1 MVWYVKKKGSVN
13 MELFKEDKVYNF
25 LGKGKIF
32 FIASFVLFFISIA
45 LIATK
50 GFSFGIDFT
59 GGTVVQIKYTQDA
72 PIAKIRESLK
82 KSELFEHA
90 TVSEFGS
97 SQEIVIKTPAS
108 TVGLSNDIGDTTK
121 EILKDTGEF
130 EIRRVDM
137 VGPKVGDELRVKGLT
152 AFLLTLLAIMATVTF
167 RYEWRFALAAI
178 IAIVHDIIITFGFVS
193 YFEVDFNIESVA
205 ALLMILGYS
214 IHDTIIV
221 YDRVRENIE
230 ESKETDFVHV
240 INEAVSR
247 TQSRTTLTSL
257 TVFFVVLTLYVF
269 GGDIMLGFSF
279 PMLVGVI
286 IGTYSSIFVA
296 AQLVVWTGFDVG
308 AYRQK
313 MAQKVKN
320 RAEKEKMRSQF
331 ESGTL

>member
-1 MVWYVKKKGSVN
+1 
-13 MELFKEDKVYNF
+13 MEIFKEDKIYNF

-32 FIASFVLFFISIA
+32 FIASFVLFFISVG

-59 GGTVVQIKYTQDA
+59 GGSVVQVKYTQNA
-72 PIAKIRESLK
+72 PIDKIRAALEK
-82 KSELFEHA
+82 NELFKHA
-90 TVSEFGS
+90 TVTEFGS
-97 SQEIVIKTPAS
+97 PQEVVIKIPVATD
-108 TVGLSNDIGDTTK
+108 GLSNDVGDTTK
-121 EILKDTGEF
+121 TILQGTGDF

-137 VGPKVGDELRVKGLT
+137 VGPKVGDELRVKGLS

-178 IAIVHDIIITFGFVS
+178 IAIIHDIVITFGFVS

-221 YDRVRENIE
+221 YDRVREHIE
-230 ESKETDFVHV
+230 ESKETDFVMI

-257 TVFFVVLTLYVF
+257 TVFFVVLTLFLF

-279 PMLVGVI
+279 PMLIGVI
-286 IGTYSSIFVA
+286 VGTYSSIFVA
-296 AQLVVWTGFDVG
+296 AQLVVWTGFSVAG
-308 AYRQK
+308 YRKK
-313 MAQKVKN
+313 MAEKIKM
-320 RAEKEKMRSQF
+320 RAEKEKMRAMY
-331 ESGTL
+331 EGGTL

>member
-1 MVWYVKKKGSVN
+1 

-45 LIATK
+45 LIAVK

-59 GGTVVQIKYTQDA
+59 GGTVVQVKYTQDA
-72 PIAKIRESLK
+72 PIDKVRESLK
-82 KSELFEHA
+82 KSELFKHA

-97 SQEIVIKTPAS
+97 SQEIVIKTPSS
-108 TVGLSNDIGDTTK
+108 TAELSNDIGDTTK
-121 EILKDTGEF
+121 EILKDTGDF

-257 TVFFVVLTLYVF
+257 TVFFVVLTLFLF

-279 PMLVGVI
+279 PMLVGVV

-296 AQLVVWTGFDVG
+296 AQLVVWTGFSVTD
-308 AYRQK
+308 YRQK
-313 MAQKVKN
+313 LAEKIKS
-320 RAEKEKMRSQF
+320 RAEREKMRAQF
-331 ESGTL
+331 ESGII

>member
-1 MVWYVKKKGSVN
+1 

-45 LIATK
+45 LIAVK

-59 GGTVVQIKYTQDA
+59 GGTVVQVKYTQDA
-72 PIAKIRESLK
+72 PIDKVRESLK
-82 KSELFEHA
+82 KSELFKHA

-97 SQEIVIKTPAS
+97 SQEIVIKTPSS
-108 TVGLSNDIGDTTK
+108 TAELSNDIGDTTK
-121 EILKDTGEF
+121 EILKDTGDF

-257 TVFFVVLTLYVF
+257 TVFFVVLTLFLF

-279 PMLVGVI
+279 PMLVGVV

-296 AQLVVWTGFDVG
+296 AQLVVWTGFSVSD
-308 AYRQK
+308 YRQK
-313 MAQKVKN
+313 LAEKIKS
-320 RAEKEKMRSQF
+320 RAEREKMRAQF
-331 ESGTL
+331 ESGII

>member
-1 MVWYVKKKGSVN
+1 
-13 MELFKEDKVYNF
+13 MELFKEDKIYNF

-32 FIASFVLFFISIA
+32 FIASFVLFFLSIA

-59 GGTVVQIKYTQDA
+59 GGTVVQVKYTKSA
-72 PIAKIRESLK
+72 PIDTIREKLAENK
-82 KSELFEHA
+82 LFEHA
-90 TVSEFGS
+90 TVTEFGS
-97 SQEIVIKTPAS
+97 PEEVVIKTPSS
-108 TVGLSNDIGDTTK
+108 TDGLSKDIGDTTK
-121 EILKDTGEF
+121 EILKGTGDF

-152 AFLLTLLAIMATVTF
+152 AFLLTLSAIMAMVTF

-178 IAIVHDIIITFGFVS
+178 IAIVHDIVITFGFVS

-221 YDRVRENIE
+221 YDRIREHIQ
-230 ESKETDFVHV
+230 ESKNSDFVMIV
-240 INEAVSR
+240 NEAVSR

-257 TVFFVVLTLYVF
+257 TVFFVVLTLFIF

-279 PMLVGVI
+279 PMLIGVI
-286 IGTYSSIFVA
+286 VGTYSSIFVA
-296 AQLVVWTGFDVG
+296 AQLVVWTGFSVSK
-308 AYRQK
+308 YRQK
-313 MAQKVKN
+313 MADKLKIQ
-320 RAEKEKMRSQF
+320 AEKEKMRAQF
-331 ESGTL
+331 EQGIV

>member
-1 MVWYVKKKGSVN
+1 
-13 MELFKEDKVYNF
+13 MELFKEDKIYNF

-32 FIASFVLFFISIA
+32 FIASFVLFFISVGVV
-45 LIATK
+45 ATK

-59 GGTVVQIKYTQDA
+59 GGTVVQVKYDKAA
-72 PIAKIRESLK
+72 PIEEIRKALET
-82 KSELFEHA
+82 SELFKHA
-90 TVSEFGS
+90 SVSEFGS
-97 SQEIVIKTPAS
+97 AQEIVIKTAS
-108 TVGLSNDIGDTTK
+108 STAGLSNDIGDKTK
-121 EILKDTGEF
+121 EILKNTGNF

-152 AFLLTLLAIMATVTF
+152 AFLLTLAAIMATVTF

-178 IAIVHDIIITFGFVS
+178 IAIVHDIVITFGFVS

-221 YDRVRENIE
+221 YDRVREHIE
-230 ESKETDFVHV
+230 ESKVTDFVMI

-257 TVFFVVLTLYVF
+257 TVFFVVLTLFLF

-279 PMLVGVI
+279 PMLVGVV

-296 AQLVVWTGFDVG
+296 AQLVVWTGFSVDG
-308 AYRQK
+308 YRQK
-313 MAQKVKN
+313 MAEKLKN
-320 RAEKEKMRSQF
+320 SVEKEKMRAQF
-331 ESGTL
+331 ESGVM

>member
-1 MVWYVKKKGSVN
+1 

-32 FIASFVLFFISIA
+32 FVASFVLFFAAIA
-45 LIATK
+45 IIAIK

-59 GGTVVQIKYTQDA
+59 GGTVVQVKYTQNA
-72 PIAKIRESLK
+72 PIEKVRESLK
-82 KSELFEHA
+82 KSKLFEHA
-90 TVSEFGS
+90 SVSEFGS
-97 SQEIVIKTPAS
+97 PQEIVIKTASS
-108 TVGLSNDIGDTTK
+108 TVGVTNDIGDTTK

-137 VGPKVGDELRVKGLT
+137 VGPKIGDELRVKGLT

-167 RYEWRFALAAI
+167 RYEWRFAIAAI

-205 ALLMILGYS
+205 ALLMILSYS

-221 YDRVRENIE
+221 YDRVREYIE
-230 ESKETDFVHV
+230 ESKESDFVTI

-257 TVFFVVLTLYVF
+257 TVFFVVLTLFIF
-269 GGDIMLGFSF
+269 GGDIMYGFSF
-279 PMLVGVI
+279 PMLIGVI

-296 AQLVVWTGFDVG
+296 AQLVVWTGFSVSS
-308 AYRQK
+308 YRQK
-313 MAQKVKN
+313 MADKMKN
-320 RAEKEKMRSQF
+320 IAEKQRMRDQF
-331 ESGTL
+331 ESGVI

>member
-1 MVWYVKKKGSVN
+1 

-32 FIASFVLFFISIA
+32 FFISFVLFFLAIAIVSI
-45 LIATK
+45 K

-59 GGTVVQIKYTQDA
+59 GGTVVQVKYTQTA
-72 PIAKIRESLK
+72 PIDKIRENLK
-82 KSELFEHA
+82 KNTLYEHA
-90 TVSEFGS
+90 TVTEFGS
-97 SQEIVIKTPAS
+97 PQEVIIKTPAS

-121 EILKDTGEF
+121 EILKGTGDF

-178 IAIVHDIIITFGFVS
+178 IAIVHDIVITFGFVS
-193 YFEVDFNIESVA
+193 YFEIDFNIESVA

-221 YDRVRENIE
+221 YDRIREHIE
-230 ESKETDFVHV
+230 ESKNTDFVMIV
-240 INEAVSR
+240 NEAVSR

-257 TVFFVVLTLYVF
+257 TVFFVVLTLFVF
-269 GGDIMLGFSF
+269 GGDIMMGFSF
-279 PMLVGVI
+279 PMLIGVI
-286 IGTYSSIFVA
+286 VGTYSSIFVA
-296 AQLVVWTGFDVG
+296 AQLVVWTGFSVAG
-308 AYRQK
+308 YRQ
-313 MAQKVKN
+313 MLAEKVKN
-320 RAEKEKMRSQF
+320 RVEKEKMRAQF
-331 ESGTL
+331 EQGIV

>member
-1 MVWYVKKKGSVN
+1 

-32 FIASFVLFFISIA
+32 FVASFVLFFLAIG

-59 GGTVVQIKYTQDA
+59 GGTVVQVKYQGVA
-72 PIAKIRESLK
+72 PIDKVREALK
-82 KSELFEHA
+82 KDELFKHA
-90 TVSEFGS
+90 SVTEFGS
-97 SQEIVIKTPAS
+97 PEEIIIKTAAS
-108 TVGLSNDIGDTTK
+108 TDGLSKDIGDVTR
-121 EILKDTGEF
+121 EILKGTGEF

-152 AFLLTLLAIMATVTF
+152 AFLLTLAAIMAMVTF

-178 IAIVHDIIITFGFVS
+178 IAIVHDIVITFGFVS
-193 YFEVDFNIESVA
+193 YFEIDFNIESVA

-221 YDRVRENIE
+221 YDRIREHIQ
-230 ESKETDFVHV
+230 ESKNSDFVMIV
-240 INEAVSR
+240 NEAVSR

-257 TVFFVVLTLYVF
+257 TVFFVVLTLFLF
-269 GGDIMLGFSF
+269 GGDIMIGFSF

-296 AQLVVWTGFDVG
+296 AQLVVWTGFSVSH
-308 AYRQK
+308 YREK
-313 MAQKVKN
+313 MAEKVKLQ
-320 RAEKEKMRSQF
+320 AEKERLRAQF
-331 ESGTL
+331 EQGIV

>member
-1 MVWYVKKKGSVN
+1 

-32 FIASFVLFFISIA
+32 FVASFVLFFLAIG

-59 GGTVVQIKYTQDA
+59 GGTVVQVKYQGTA
-72 PIAKIRESLK
+72 PIDKVREALEK
-82 KSELFEHA
+82 EELFKHA
-90 TVSEFGS
+90 SVTEFGS
-97 SQEIVIKTPAS
+97 PEEIIIKTAAS
-108 TVGLSNDIGDTTK
+108 TDGLSKDIGDVTR
-121 EILKDTGEF
+121 EILKGTGEF

-152 AFLLTLLAIMATVTF
+152 AFLLTLAAIMAMVTF

-178 IAIVHDIIITFGFVS
+178 IAIVHDIVITFGFVS
-193 YFEVDFNIESVA
+193 YFEIDFNIESVA

-221 YDRVRENIE
+221 YDRIREHIQ
-230 ESKETDFVHV
+230 ESKNSDFVMIV
-240 INEAVSR
+240 NEAVSR

-257 TVFFVVLTLYVF
+257 TVFFVVLTLFLF

-296 AQLVVWTGFDVG
+296 AQLVVWTGFSVSR
-308 AYRQK
+308 YREK
-313 MAQKVKN
+313 MAEKAKLH
-320 RAEKEKMRSQF
+320 AEKEKMRAQF
-331 ESGTL
+331 EQGVV

>member
-1 MVWYVKKKGSVN
+1 

-45 LIATK
+45 IIAVK

-59 GGTVVQIKYTQDA
+59 GGTVVQVKYTQDA
-72 PIAKIRESLK
+72 PIGKIRESLK

-97 SQEIVIKTPAS
+97 AQEIVIKTPAS

-152 AFLLTLLAIMATVTF
+152 AFLLTLVAIMATVTF

-178 IAIVHDIIITFGFVS
+178 IAIVHDIVITFGFVS
-193 YFEVDFNIESVA
+193 YFKVDFNIESVA

-230 ESKETDFVHV
+230 ESKETDFVYL

-296 AQLVVWTGFDVG
+296 AQLVVWTGFNV
-308 AYRQK
+308 ATYRQRL
-313 MAQKVKN
+313 ADKVKAH
-320 RAEKEKMRSQF
+320 AEKEKMRSQF
-331 ESGTL
+331 ESGVI

>member
-1 MVWYVKKKGSVN
+1 

-32 FIASFVLFFISIA
+32 FIVSFVLFFISIA
-45 LIATK
+45 LIAVK

-59 GGTVVQIKYTQDA
+59 GGTVVQVKYTQDA
-72 PIAKIRESLK
+72 PIDKVRESLK
-82 KSELFEHA
+82 KSELFKHA

-121 EILKDTGEF
+121 EILKDTGDF

-230 ESKETDFVHV
+230 ESKETNFVHV

-257 TVFFVVLTLYVF
+257 TVFFVVLTLFLF

-279 PMLVGVI
+279 PMLVGVV

-296 AQLVVWTGFDVG
+296 AQLVVWTGFSVSD
-308 AYRQK
+308 YRQK
-313 MAQKVKN
+313 LAEKIKS
-320 RAEKEKMRSQF
+320 RAEREKMRAQF
-331 ESGTL
+331 ESGVM

>member
-1 MVWYVKKKGSVN
+1 

-32 FIASFVLFFISIA
+32 FVASFVLFFVAIG

-59 GGTVVQIKYTQDA
+59 GGTVVQVKYQGAA
-72 PIAKIRESLK
+72 PIDKVREALEK
-82 KSELFEHA
+82 EELFKHA
-90 TVSEFGS
+90 SVTEFGS
-97 SQEIVIKTPAS
+97 PEEIIIKTAAS
-108 TVGLSNDIGDTTK
+108 TDGLSKDIGDVTR
-121 EILKDTGEF
+121 EILKGTGEF

-152 AFLLTLLAIMATVTF
+152 AFLLTLAAIMAMVTF

-178 IAIVHDIIITFGFVS
+178 IAIVHDIVITFGFVS
-193 YFEVDFNIESVA
+193 YFEIDFNIESVA

-221 YDRVRENIE
+221 YDRIREHIQ
-230 ESKETDFVHV
+230 ESKNSDFVMIV
-240 INEAVSR
+240 NEAVSR

-257 TVFFVVLTLYVF
+257 TVFFVVLTLFLF

-296 AQLVVWTGFDVG
+296 AQLVVWTGFSV
-308 AYRQK
+308 ARYREK
-313 MAQKVKN
+313 MAEKLKLQ
-320 RAEKEKMRSQF
+320 AEKEKMRAQF
-331 ESGTL
+331 EQGIV

>member
-1 MVWYVKKKGSVN
+1 

-32 FIASFVLFFISIA
+32 FVASFVLFFLAIA

-50 GFSFGIDFT
+50 GFSFGIDFS
-59 GGTVVQIKYTQDA
+59 GGTVVQVKYQGVA
-72 PIAKIRESLK
+72 PIDKVREALK
-82 KSELFEHA
+82 KDELFKHA
-90 TVSEFGS
+90 SVTEFGS
-97 SQEIVIKTPAS
+97 PQEIIIKTSAS
-108 TVGLSNDIGDTTK
+108 TDGLSKDIGDITR
-121 EILKDTGEF
+121 EILKGTGEF

-152 AFLLTLLAIMATVTF
+152 AFLLTLAAIMAMVTF

-178 IAIVHDIIITFGFVS
+178 IAIVHDIVITFGFVS
-193 YFEVDFNIESVA
+193 YFEIDFNIESVA

-221 YDRVRENIE
+221 YDRIREHIQ
-230 ESKETDFVHV
+230 ESKNSDFVMIV
-240 INEAVSR
+240 NEAVSR

-257 TVFFVVLTLYVF
+257 TVFFVVLTLFLF
-269 GGDIMLGFSF
+269 GGDIMIGFSF

-296 AQLVVWTGFDVG
+296 AQLVVWTGFSVG
-308 AYRQK
+308 RYREK
-313 MAQKVKN
+313 MAEKIKFQ
-320 RAEKEKMRSQF
+320 AEKEKMRAQF
-331 ESGTL
+331 EQGVV

>member
-1 MVWYVKKKGSVN
+1 
-13 MELFKEDKVYNF
+13 MELFKEDKIYNF

-32 FIASFVLFFISIA
+32 FVASFVLFFISIA

-59 GGTVVQIKYTQDA
+59 GGTVVQVKYTQTA
-72 PIAKIRESLK
+72 PIDKIREALK
-82 KSELFEHA
+82 KEELFRHA
-90 TVSEFGS
+90 TVTEFGS
-97 SQEIVIKTPAS
+97 PQEVIIKTPAA
-108 TVGLSNDIGDTTK
+108 TEGLTKDIGDVTR
-121 EILKDTGEF
+121 EILKGTGDF

-137 VGPKVGDELRVKGLT
+137 VGPKVGDELQVKGLT

-178 IAIVHDIIITFGFVS
+178 IAIVHDIVITFGFVS
-193 YFEVDFNIESVA
+193 YFEIDFNIESVA

-221 YDRVRENIE
+221 YDRVREYIE
-230 ESKETDFVHV
+230 ESKNTDFVMI

-257 TVFFVVLTLYVF
+257 TVFFVVLTLFLF
-269 GGDIMLGFSF
+269 GGDIMMGFSF
-279 PMLVGVI
+279 PMLIGVI

-296 AQLVVWTGFDVG
+296 AQLVVWTGFSVPR
-308 AYRQK
+308 YREK
-313 MAQKVKN
+313 MAEKAKLQ
-320 RAEKEKMRSQF
+320 AEKEKMRAQF
-331 ESGTL
+331 EQGVV

>member
-1 MVWYVKKKGSVN
+1 

-32 FIASFVLFFISIA
+32 FVASFVLFFMAIVFIA
-45 LIATK
+45 VK

-59 GGTVVQIKYTQDA
+59 GGTVVQVKYTTEA
-72 PIAKIRESLK
+72 PIDKIRESLK
-82 KSELFEHA
+82 KSPLFEHA

-97 SQEIVIKTPAS
+97 IEEVVIKTPSS

-121 EILKDTGEF
+121 EILKGTGDF

-193 YFEVDFNIESVA
+193 YFEVDFNIESIA

-230 ESKETDFVHV
+230 ESKETDFVHI

-257 TVFFVVLTLYVF
+257 TVFFVVLTLFVF

-279 PMLVGVI
+279 PMLIGVI

-296 AQLVVWTGFDVG
+296 AQLVVWTGFDVV

-313 MAQKVKN
+313 MAEAVKN
-320 RAEKEKMRSQF
+320 RAEKEKMRAQY
-331 ESGTL
+331 ESGVM

>member
-1 MVWYVKKKGSVN
+1 

-59 GGTVVQIKYTQDA
+59 GGTVVQVKYTTTA
-72 PIAKIRESLK
+72 PIEKIRQSLK
-82 KSELFEHA
+82 KSELFKHA
-90 TVSEFGS
+90 SVSEFDS
-97 SQEIVIKTPAS
+97 PQEVVIKTAS
-108 TVGLSNDIGDTTK
+108 STMGLSNDIGDTTK
-121 EILKDTGEF
+121 EILKDTGDF

-137 VGPKVGDELRVKGLT
+137 VGPKVGDELRVKGLS

-193 YFEVDFNIESVA
+193 YFEIDFNIESVA

-230 ESKETDFVHV
+230 ESKETDFVHI

-257 TVFFVVLTLYVF
+257 TVFFVVLTLFLF
-269 GGDIMLGFSF
+269 GGDIMRGFSF

-296 AQLVVWTGFDVG
+296 AQLVVWTGFSVTL
-308 AYRQK
+308 YRLNLIEK
-313 MAQKVKN
+313 TKKA
-320 RAEKEKMRSQF
+320 AEKERMRSQF
-331 ESGTL
+331 ESGVI